1 MTTATD
7 APPLLIRSVQYR
19 DLEGIARLAATT
31 ETETGT
37 SDLLL
42 SEQLERAR
50 SWYGL
55 LKFLSYFPNPFQ
67 HFFSGF
73 VAEQDNLN
81 HLRGFVQIAP
91 FNKSRSTWRVERVLV
106 EQSAIQPELVTDPKG
121 IGSQLLRYCFQTIW
135 EARTWLL
142 EVNIQDK
149 NVLAL
154 YRQNG
159 FQPLAQMTY
168 WSLSP
173 ELLQELAKNNPDLPN
188 LLPVSNADAQLLYQ
202 LDCVSMPPL
211 MRQVFDRHTQDFK
224 SRFFTVLAD
233 RFQNWLHQRSVFSG
247 YVFEPQRK
255 AAIAYFKLTLSQ
267 DGCRAHQAELTVHP
281 AYTWLYPKLLFQMA
295 NLVQGLPPRPLE
307 LISADYQHEREEYL
321 EQLGAERVEH
331 TLLMSRSVWHKLKET
346 KPERLQLSEVLQ
358 GLQPVPRTPIPSRI
372 SWFQNSLESDEA
384 KVAKPQPEEMPEN
397 GHQT

>member
-121 IGSQLLRYCFQTIW
+121 LGQHLDRTINLRIGRKNLTTQGLAIQLNLLRNHHAC
-135 EARTWLL
+135 ARTS
-142 EVNIQDK
+142 
-149 NVLAL
+149 
-154 YRQNG
+154 RRR
-159 FQPLAQMTY
+159 
-168 WSLSP
+168 S
-173 ELLQELAKNNPDLPN
+173 
-188 LLPVSNADAQLLYQ
+188 
-202 LDCVSMPPL
+202 
-211 MRQVFDRHTQDFK
+211 DR
-224 SRFFTVLAD
+224 
-233 RFQNWLHQRSVFSG
+233 
-247 YVFEPQRK
+247 
-255 AAIAYFKLTLSQ
+255 
-267 DGCRAHQAELTVHP
+267 
-281 AYTWLYPKLLFQMA
+281 
-295 NLVQGLPPRPLE
+295 
-307 LISADYQHEREEYL
+307 
-321 EQLGAERVEH
+321 
-331 TLLMSRSVWHKLKET
+331 
-346 KPERLQLSEVLQ
+346 
-358 GLQPVPRTPIPSRI
+358 
-372 SWFQNSLESDEA
+372 
-384 KVAKPQPEEMPEN
+384 
-397 GHQT
+397 

>member
-154 YRQNG
+154 YRQN
-159 FQPLAQMTY
+159 
-168 WSLSP
+168 
-173 ELLQELAKNNPDLPN
+173 
-188 LLPVSNADAQLLYQ
+188 
-202 LDCVSMPPL
+202 
-211 MRQVFDRHTQDFK
+211 
-224 SRFFTVLAD
+224 
-233 RFQNWLHQRSVFSG
+233 
-247 YVFEPQRK
+247 
-255 AAIAYFKLTLSQ
+255 
-267 DGCRAHQAELTVHP
+267 
-281 AYTWLYPKLLFQMA
+281 
-295 NLVQGLPPRPLE
+295 
-307 LISADYQHEREEYL
+307 
-321 EQLGAERVEH
+321 
-331 TLLMSRSVWHKLKET
+331 
-346 KPERLQLSEVLQ
+346 
-358 GLQPVPRTPIPSRI
+358 
-372 SWFQNSLESDEA
+372 
-384 KVAKPQPEEMPEN
+384 
-397 GHQT
+397 